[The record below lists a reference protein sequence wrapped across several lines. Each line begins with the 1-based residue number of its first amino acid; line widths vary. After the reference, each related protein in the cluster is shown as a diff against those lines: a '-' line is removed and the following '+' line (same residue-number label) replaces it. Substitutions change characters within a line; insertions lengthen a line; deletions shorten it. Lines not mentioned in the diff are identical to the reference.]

1 MSQTIFSKIIA
12 GEIPCHK
19 VYEDDHVIAFL
30 DIHPQVEGH
39 TLVVPKVEVDHVWD
53 LDGDRYDH
61 LMAITKTLG
70 SHMKAVIG
78 APRIGMVVEG
88 FGVPH
93 AHVHLIPLYQAEDI
107 KKRQDLSSEP
117 DHERLAELAKKLEYD
132 GN

>member
-19 VYEDDHVIAFL
+19 IYEDDHVIAFL
-30 DIHPQVEGH
+30 DIHPQIEGH
-39 TLVVPKVEVDHVWD
+39 TLVIPKIEVDHIWD
-53 LDGDRYDH
+53 MEEDMYEY
-61 LMAITKTLG
+61 LMATTKKLG
-70 SHMKAVIG
+70 AHIKSVIG
-78 APRIGMVVEG
+78 APRVGMVVEG

-107 KKRQDLSSEP
+107 KKPQDLVSEP
-117 DHERLAELAKKLEYD
+117 DHERLAAVAKKLTYD

>member
-19 VYEDDHVIAFL
+19 IYEDDHVIAFL
-30 DIHPQVEGH
+30 DIHPQIEGH
-39 TLVVPKVEVDHVWD
+39 TLVIPKIEVDHIWD
-53 LDGDRYDH
+53 MDEDMYEY
-61 LMAITKTLG
+61 LMATTKKLG
-70 SHMKAVIG
+70 VHIKSTIG
-78 APRIGMVVEG
+78 APRVGMVVEG

-107 KKRQDLSSEP
+107 KKPQDLVSEP
-117 DHERLAELAKKLEYD
+117 DHERLAAVAKKLTYD